1 MHKERVTSHTLNAV
15 RKAAIS
21 PNGNILPNGYNGVMQ
36 KFGPKL
42 DSLLTPETKESLE
55 SLGRVITNAKVA
67 PPGSFVNYSKSGVV
81 ANAAQGLGEAA
92 LNAKTMGMGVPI
104 LKGMI
109 KSRFAKDALAP
120 GAGIER

>member
-1 MHKERVTSHTLNAV
+1 
-15 RKAAIS
+15 
-21 PNGNILPNGYNGVMQ
+21 MQ
-36 KFGPKL
+36 KFGPKF
-42 DSLLTPETKESLE
+42 DSLVTPETKESLE

-81 ANAAQGLGEAA
+81 ANAAQGLGEVA